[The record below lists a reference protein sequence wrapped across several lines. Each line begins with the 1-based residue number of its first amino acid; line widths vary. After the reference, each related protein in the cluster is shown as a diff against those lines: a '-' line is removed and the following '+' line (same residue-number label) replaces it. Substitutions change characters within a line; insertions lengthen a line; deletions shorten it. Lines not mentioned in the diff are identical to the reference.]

1 MKKLLSLLFVLMMM
15 LPAAVAEEEKA
26 PLLEVHQMVLGY
38 ADGYFIRVGDI
49 EIMIDGGKP
58 VPFANN
64 DDVLNNLTAL
74 GATEL
79 DMYIITHWHLDHC
92 ENVNVVLEEFGTP
105 ETVVYSPSEKVPE
118 KLNDGK
124 HLERFLYVAPLVN
137 GVYRQM
143 KQGDVIEIGPLT
155 IYCVGPA
162 NGGRYGRANADS
174 LNFVLQY
181 GTRRMLFTGDYAA
194 SGNMPLTVIGMGGGA
209 AAAVLGYR
217 MFAHVKVRVA
227 MWRNPW
233 SDPLDKGYQIIQAL
247 LAIGSGGLFGVGLGQ
262 GTPDKIPAY
271 YNDFIFAVVCE
282 QMGLVFGLLL
292 LAVYLLLILR
302 GVSVI
307 TRSRRS
313 LHMLLGCGVLVMLS
327 VQTFMIVAGVIKMI
341 PLTGVTM
348 PFLSYGGSSLISCLS
363 MIGIVHGIAGRA
375 QADMEED
382 ILSIRK

>member
-194 SGNMPLTVIGMGGGA
+194 SGNINKVYTDICKDVDVLKFPHHGGTPFEIGAGAVRTVNPA
-209 AAAVLGYR
+209 YVL
-217 MFAHVKVRVA
+217 V
-227 MWRNPW
+227 P
-233 SDPLDKGYQIIQAL
+233 SDLNNYQIYKFLRDSGADTQRENVLTMREGHVVIVTDGGDL
-247 LAIGSGGLFGVGLGQ
+247 LEARTQ
-262 GTPDKIPAY
+262 QNPADY
-271 YNDFIFAVVCE
+271 APKAE
-282 QMGLVFGLLL
+282 
-292 LAVYLLLILR
+292 
-302 GVSVI
+302 
-307 TRSRRS
+307 
-313 LHMLLGCGVLVMLS
+313 
-327 VQTFMIVAGVIKMI
+327 
-341 PLTGVTM
+341 
-348 PFLSYGGSSLISCLS
+348 
-363 MIGIVHGIAGRA
+363 
-375 QADMEED
+375 
-382 ILSIRK
+382 